1 LEKLI
6 LFGNKTMA
14 RGMYLGLKNNPRYEV
29 VGFTVD
35 REFLEG
41 DRFCELPIVPF
52 DSVRS
57 AFPPEEHKM
66 HIAVGFI
73 QNNKVRKERYLSS
86 KEMGY
91 ELVSFISSTA
101 LVDPKKIGDHC
112 VIGEYCV
119 ISSTAK
125 IGNNVTISAGSIIAE
140 DVVIGDHCF
149 LSGGVAIA
157 GGARIGSGCYLGIR
171 SIVRNRITIGDHCVI
186 GAGALMLEN
195 AVDNSVYLGE
205 PATLLPISSDKLP
218 LG

>member
-1 LEKLI
+1 
-6 LFGNKTMA
+6 MA
-14 RGMYLGLKNNPRYEV
+14 RGMYLGLKNNPTYEV

-35 REFLEG
+35 RDYLEG

-52 DSVRS
+52 DAVKDV
-57 AFPPEEHKM
+57 FPPETHKM
-66 HIAVGFI
+66 HIAVGFVS
-73 QNNKVRKERYLSS
+73 NNKIRKERYLSS

-91 ELVSFISSTA
+91 QLASFIGRTSILDSK
-101 LVDPKKIGDHC
+101 LLGDHC

-125 IGNNVTISAGSIIAE
+125 IGNNVTISAGCIIAE
-140 DVVIGDHCF
+140 DVVVGDHCF

-157 GGARIGSGCYLGIR
+157 GGASIGSGSYLGMRAIIR
-171 SIVRNRITIGDHCVI
+171 NKVTIGNYCVI

-195 AVDNSVYLGE
+195 AEDNSVYLGE
-205 PATLLPISSDKLP
+205 PATRLPISSDKLP